1 MARLTALVKGSVLI
15 NAALAAAAFALF
27 LLESRRYEFALG
39 DARYFNG
46 WVLVGCLAVM
56 MQLTLRKR
64 VVILP
69 FGRVRRWLLLHY
81 YLGLAT
87 IGVFLVHTRFRLP
100 ESPLNWL
107 LWCLFVLVTVSGL
120 LGWLFS
126 KTVPPRLN
134 ARGERILFDRIPL
147 MRRQLADEAESLALE
162 SVKDGSTESIA
173 RLYTETL
180 GSFFAGP
187 RNRLSHLQGSTAPI
201 ARVRGEMA
209 SVERYLDDAGKARL
223 AKLRELVEE
232 KNELDF
238 HYANEGLLRLWL
250 FLHVPPTYAMLAVAT
265 VHVALA
271 YAFTG

>member
-1 MARLTALVKGSVLI
+1 MARLTALVKRSVLV
-15 NAALAAAAFALF
+15 NTAVAAAAFALF
-27 LLESRRYEFALG
+27 VLESRRYDFALG

-46 WVLVGCLAVM
+46 WVLVGCLVVM

-64 VVILP
+64 VVTLP
-69 FGRVRRWLLLHY
+69 FGRVRRWLLLHD

-87 IGVFLVHTRFRLP
+87 VGVFLIHTRLRLP

-134 ARGERILFDRIPL
+134 AQGERVLFDRIPVL
-147 MRRQLADEAESLALE
+147 RRQLADEAEGLALE
-162 SVKDGSTESIA
+162 SVQDGSTESIA
-173 RLYTETL
+173 RLYAETL

-187 RNRLSHLQGSTAPI
+187 RNRLAHLRGSNTPVARIRNEI
-201 ARVRGEMA
+201 AT
-209 SVERYLDDAGKARL
+209 VERYLDDAGKARL
-223 AKLRELVEE
+223 AKLRELVEN